1 MSAGDMEDT
10 SHIQA
15 ETSFEVQLYIYDL
28 SKGLAKTLSSMFLGD
43 LSPLAFHFRSSR
55 FHCTNVFPPMTLKKL
70 SKCRKQ
76 LPGIWH
82 TSIVAYGREYFFGSM
97 GIESCGVGETI
108 LKEPDQILSLGRT
121 ELPYSLFLEYI
132 FALGESSYKPH
143 TYDLFR
149 HNCNNFTQEVAV
161 FLTGKSIPQEILD
174 LPDEFLST
182 PLGGTLQTYFENLS
196 LRGETARGLSFGG
209 GAPSD
214 FIPFPPSGQRNSA
227 AADSNGELEDRPPP
241 VRKSRRYSD
250 PPVFYP
256 QVDGAAALKE
266 LEAKLE
272 GVIDDQ
278 ERAALRELHEYLVTD
293 NGAWALGT
301 PQLDLF
307 QKLLNDPGLSSAV
320 RLSLLRVLQA
330 AALKEDVILF
340 LHQDRKSHCIM
351 SYVHRIESL
360 PPDEQ
365 DEVLKLLC
373 NLCSN
378 VSSYDWLL
386 YISDRATT
394 AKATVRAVVQGLLCD
409 RPAAQERAAALMFNL
424 SLKELFD
431 DTATELSTAI
441 LQYLHGDVKEEQ
453 AFYCLTALL
462 RFLQISYNDVPALV
476 KMLGP
481 DLQKFSGASERVKKL
496 IDEINLKLSV
506 SISAPAL
513 EGVSARFRCVFIVC
527 IIVWTYRTY
536 YRIYRTYLDIA
547 PRLRV
552 LGSLRM
558 LSALST
564 RRAAAAHCR
573 HNSFRRLLAH
583 ESRVPPHYYC
593 ESQPR
598 TPLASALSL
607 PVRRARMDLGDCPK
621 IHDLALRADYESASK
636 KKDYFYDVDAMEHLQ
651 NFIGECDRRTEQ
663 AKRRL
668 AETQEELSAEVTLK
682 LNRVHELAESMGKKL
697 AAAEAKG
704 ADGNVEESLKLLEEV
719 EEIRRKKAEAEQD
732 YRNSMP
738 ASSYQQQKLRVCD
751 VCSAYLGIHDND
763 RRLADHFG
771 GKLHLGFIAIREKLA
786 QLKQT
791 VTDKREKA
799 RAAELIEKETE
810 RRAQAA
816 RAGWRGGMVE
826 ETRSRSRSPGGRP
839 ARGCGG
845 PVRLARGNGVTA
857 AALGR
862 EVRRR
867 ATREVPPKTASVTG
881 AGFPGEEA
889 RPGGQ
894 RGEPQIRQVKSLE
907 SEEKSVYGRVPSRDV
922 GRSSAADFLL
932 YITRI
937 DAAALRPRLF
947 KGLRFSRNS
956 PLPCR
961 ESVAAAPRFVM
972 NIRLEEK
979 YAQLILLFR
988 ETARNAGYAPPG
1000 V

>member
-28 SKGLAKTLSSMFLGD
+28 SKGLAKTLSSMFLG
-43 LSPLAFHFRSSR
+43 
-55 FHCTNVFPPMTLKKL
+55 
-70 SKCRKQ
+70 KQ

-132 FALGESSYKPH
+132 FALGESGYKPH

-174 LPDEFLST
+174 LPEEFLST
-182 PLGGTLQTYFENLS
+182 PLGATLQTYFENLS

-209 GAPSD
+209 GAPSEY
-214 FIPFPPSGQRNSA
+214 IPFPPSGQRSA
-227 AADSNGELEDRPPP
+227 RSSASPEQRKSTSPKTKKNMSSEAAAETASEPAPHRASESPAADSNGELEDRPPP

-266 LEAKLE
+266 LESKLE

-307 QKLLNDPGLSSAV
+307 QKVLTDPDLSSAV

-351 SYVHRIESL
+351 SYVYRIENL

-386 YISDRATT
+386 YISEWSEEGGQSCNNAR
-394 AKATVRAVVQGLLCD
+394 ATVRAVVQGLLCD

-424 SLKELFD
+424 SLKEQLFD

-506 SISAPAL
+506 SISA
-513 EGVSARFRCVFIVC
+513 
-527 IIVWTYRTY
+527 
-536 YRIYRTYLDIA
+536 
-547 PRLRV
+547 
-552 LGSLRM
+552 
-558 LSALST
+558 
-564 RRAAAAHCR
+564 
-573 HNSFRRLLAH
+573 
-583 ESRVPPHYYC
+583 
-593 ESQPR
+593 
-598 TPLASALSL
+598 
-607 PVRRARMDLGDCPK
+607 
-621 IHDLALRADYESASK
+621 
-636 KKDYFYDVDAMEHLQ
+636 
-651 NFIGECDRRTEQ
+651 
-663 AKRRL
+663 
-668 AETQEELSAEVTLK
+668 
-682 LNRVHELAESMGKKL
+682 
-697 AAAEAKG
+697 
-704 ADGNVEESLKLLEEV
+704 
-719 EEIRRKKAEAEQD
+719 
-732 YRNSMP
+732 
-738 ASSYQQQKLRVCD
+738 
-751 VCSAYLGIHDND
+751 
-763 RRLADHFG
+763 
-771 GKLHLGFIAIREKLA
+771 
-786 QLKQT
+786 
-791 VTDKREKA
+791 
-799 RAAELIEKETE
+799 
-810 RRAQAA
+810 
-816 RAGWRGGMVE
+816 
-826 ETRSRSRSPGGRP
+826 
-839 ARGCGG
+839 
-845 PVRLARGNGVTA
+845 
-857 AALGR
+857 
-862 EVRRR
+862 
-867 ATREVPPKTASVTG
+867 
-881 AGFPGEEA
+881 
-889 RPGGQ
+889 
-894 RGEPQIRQVKSLE
+894 
-907 SEEKSVYGRVPSRDV
+907 
-922 GRSSAADFLL
+922 
-932 YITRI
+932 
-937 DAAALRPRLF
+937 
-947 KGLRFSRNS
+947 
-956 PLPCR
+956 
-961 ESVAAAPRFVM
+961 
-972 NIRLEEK
+972 
-979 YAQLILLFR
+979 
-988 ETARNAGYAPPG
+988 
-1000 V
+1000 